1 MDRLDYG
8 RYDGFDSYA
17 LHPHD
22 PGVHLSGTGRLEAPP
37 DEVDAVVSLCRLG
50 ATQVPE
56 SLRDS
61 HLDFRLLDTVAD
73 DNPNLAYVHD
83 DAARTV
89 ARLRDQGRTVLLHCV
104 AAQSRTP
111 SVAVRYSMLRGV
123 PFAAAMS
130 DVRRALPGCSPRQHF
145 VKALAAM
152 EGP

>member
-1 MDRLDYG
+1 
-8 RYDGFDSYA
+8 
-17 LHPHD
+17 
-22 PGVHLSGTGRLEAPP
+22 
-37 DEVDAVVSLCRLG
+37 VVSLCRLG

-61 HLDFRLLDTVAD
+61 HLDFRLLDTVAE
-73 DNPNLAYVHD
+73 DNPNLAFVLD

-123 PFAAAMS
+123 PFADAMS
-130 DVRRALPGCSPRQHF
+130 DVRRALPGCSPNPCL
-145 VKALAAM
+145 VAALRDLQPLTTTQADFKDGDAR
-152 EGP
+152 